1 MNNKVTLAVSAALM
15 SMSMH
20 SAAELSSNP
29 NEGLESFKAI
39 APTSINKYKNTIA
52 PTQRKTLYKAEKG
65 LENRDYVFIV
75 QLSDDPVAMYD
86 GGVQGLEAT
95 NPQRSYRVTAT
106 DKSIKQKH
114 KLDIESPQVK
124 AYSSYLE
131 KKQTRF
137 FTEAQAIGPIEKVA
151 EYKFALN
158 AIAIKATPQE
168 AERIAKLPGVKA
180 VERDQVYKLDTD
192 TGPGLIGAPAI
203 WDGTATESGVGR
215 QGEGIVVAVLDT
227 GINSDHPSFQDV
239 GGDGY
244 DHTNPLGSGN
254 YLGDCAGEFSD
265 MCNDK
270 LIGVYSYPEVF
281 SAYTDMDVFPADLPS
296 NGEDYNGHGSH
307 TASTAAGNV
316 LFDVPEVSVEFDA
329 NQSDGIPSG
338 FEFERISGVAPH
350 ANIIAYAVCQPG
362 DLGDTYSG
370 CLGTPMV
377 SAVEDAIASGIV
389 DVINFSISGG
399 GYPWSG
405 ALNAAWLSARNS
417 GIFLAQSAGNDGPD
431 PFTTSKHAPWVTAVA
446 AASHGRSVLYEK
458 EITDFEGGDT
468 EIDPITGT
476 SNSGSITAS
485 IVYAGDYENAN
496 DPDNDPAQCLQ
507 PFPDNTF
514 SGEIVVCDRG
524 EIARVDKAVNAAAG
538 GAGGFVLANVEGGSD
553 TLAND
558 AYIVPGIHI
567 TAENGN
573 ILKTWLASGEGH
585 TATITGAEG
594 ELYIDPNGVDNTA
607 DFSSRGPNSSISTLT
622 PSVTAPGVNIY
633 AAYSDEQYGHDQT
646 GTAPAD
652 YAYLSGTSMSG
663 PHVAGAAALIK
674 HEKPS
679 WTPDNIRSALMMSAS
694 TDVRKEDGVTAAD
707 WFDMGA
713 GRVQVDL
720 AVQSGL
726 VMDETDD
733 NYAAA
738 DPAIGG
744 EPRSLNIPS
753 ITDNNCVGRCTWT
766 RTVTATKDGAWS
778 VDAAS
783 ISDGLNI
790 TVSPATFDL
799 TEGQSQ
805 EITVEIDAFSA
816 ESDVW
821 SFGVINLTSA
831 SSPDLH
837 LPVSIVASNGNIPD
851 KFDFTAHR
859 DQDSYLV
866 EDVMAVE
873 ITNFQSVSYGLTK
886 ATTVTGSVMQDSD
899 NSDFLDDLEDGLSI
913 TTVEV
918 PEGTIRL
925 AASTMDST
933 SPDLDLFVVH
943 DVNEDGIPQEEEIVG
958 VSATATADE
967 YVNVDMPAAG
977 MYWIIVQNWTAS
989 SEGATDTFTLAHA
1002 MVDSETGDNLMVEA
1016 PSSIPQLTE
1025 FDMRLTWDL
1034 EGAQEG
1040 DIYIGAIALGTDEEN
1055 PTNLG
1060 VIPIDIMRGMDDVYV
1075 SALSEERL
1083 NPGET
1088 ATFAVNLMAN
1098 FTPEDRIYDIS
1109 LTLPEGVTLV
1119 EDSISDGGMVDG
1131 ETIIWTGI
1139 EQESLVGIEPSY
1151 VITTNATDAMCKNP
1165 ELGQGGGAY
1174 IDLASFGVGFS
1185 DLDGDDTQGTFNVSG
1200 SFLGELYSSMTVT
1213 DDGFITFGNDKGA
1226 RSWLNQNMPDA
1237 EMPNGVVAPY
1247 WRDQEFN
1254 IANGSGVSIANAGP
1268 DYTIVEWDNMRFW
1281 GLEAEY
1287 ADIADYEVVFVN
1299 NAAEGEP
1306 NIIYSYTNVIHDQ
1319 GAMLP
1324 ISVGYESMAGTTGS
1338 TPIYTPYDR
1347 SSYSSNLETTITDG
1361 THICMYL
1368 DDVSDA
1374 PRQLTFDVTVDADN
1388 MGGPIQMVAMSEVTN
1403 IPGTSSAVSPTYEG
1417 LQVEGA
1423 PEVLID
1429 GMAEASLEVVE
1440 LTELAL
1446 PGSVTEPN
1454 GDAVDITWKQVGG
1467 PPAVIAGNG
1476 LQEAILMAPEV
1487 EEDTL
1492 VVLELTAV
1500 DKNGNSTTATANVM
1514 VKNNLPPEITINAPS
1529 SVGEGKTITVSAS
1542 ATDPE
1547 GDNVSFT
1554 INGVPGNTY
1563 SMTAPGTNSDTTVS
1577 FEVVASDGL
1586 NTTTETV
1593 SVTVTDKSG
1602 GSMGWLALLLVPVA
1616 FLRRRK
1622 MH

>member
-29 NEGLESFKAI
+29 NEGLETFKAI
-39 APTSINKYKNTIA
+39 APTSINKYKNTLA

-65 LENRDYVFIV
+65 LENKDYVFIV

-95 NPQRSYRVTAT
+95 NPQRSYRVTAS
-106 DKSIKQKH
+106 DKSFKQKH
-114 KLDIESPQVK
+114 KLDVNSPQVK

-131 KKQTRF
+131 KKQSDF
-137 FTEAQAIGPIEKVA
+137 FTNAQTIGSIEKVA
-151 EYKFALN
+151 EYKYALN
-158 AIAIKATPQE
+158 AVAVKATPQE
-168 AERIAKLPGVKA
+168 AERIAKLPGVKV

-192 TGPGLIGAPAI
+192 TGPGLIGAPAV

-215 QGEGIVVAVLDT
+215 QGEGIVVGVLDT
-227 GINSDHPSFQDV
+227 GINSDHPSFQDI

-254 YLGDCAGEFSD
+254 YLGDCAGDFEE

-270 LIGVYSYPEVF
+270 LIGVYSYPDIVA
-281 SAYTDMDVFPADLPS
+281 AYSDTDIFPEGLPL

-307 TASTAAGNV
+307 TAGTAAGNV

-362 DLGDTYSG
+362 DNGDTYAG
-370 CLGTPMV
+370 CFGAPMV
-377 SAVEDAIASGIV
+377 SAVEDAIASGAV

-446 AASHGRSVLYEK
+446 AATHGRSVLYEK

-468 EIDPITGT
+468 ELDPITGT

-524 EIARVDKAVNAAAG
+524 DIARVDKAVNAAAG
-538 GAGGFVLANVEGGSD
+538 GAGGFVLANVQGGAD

-558 AYIVPGIHI
+558 AYVVPGIHI
-567 TAENGN
+567 SAEDGDA
-573 ILKTWLASGEGH
+573 LKTWLASGEGH
-585 TATITGAEG
+585 SATITGAEG

-607 DFSSRGPNSSISTLT
+607 DFSSRGPNASISTLT

-663 PHVAGAAALIK
+663 PHVAGAAALVK

-679 WTPDNIRSALMMSAS
+679 WTPDNIRSALMMTAS

-713 GRVQVDL
+713 GRIQVDL

-738 DPAIGG
+738 DPALGG

-753 ITDNNCVGRCTWT
+753 ITDNNCVGRCSWT
-766 RTVTATKDGAWS
+766 RTVTATKDGSWTVS
-778 VDAAS
+778 S
-783 ISDGLNI
+783 SSMSEGLNI
-790 TVSPATFDL
+790 TVTPETFDL
-799 TEGQSQ
+799 TAGQSQ
-805 EITVEIDAFSA
+805 ELTVEIDAFGA

-821 SFGVINLTSA
+821 SFGAINLTSA

-851 KFDFTAHR
+851 EFDFTAHR
-859 DQDSYLV
+859 NQDSYLI

-886 ATTVTGSVMQDSD
+886 ATKVSGSVMQDSD

-925 AASTMDST
+925 AAATMDST
-933 SPDLDLFVVH
+933 SPDLDLFIVH
-943 DVNEDGIPQEEEIVG
+943 DVNEDGIPQEEEVVG
-958 VSATATADE
+958 ASATVTADE
-967 YVNVDMPAAG
+967 YVNVEMPAAG
-977 MYWIIVQNWTAS
+977 MYWIIVQNWAAS

-1002 MVDSETGDNLMVEA
+1002 MVDSEMGDNLMVEA

-1060 VIPIDIMRGMDDVYV
+1060 VIPVDIMRGMDDVYV
-1075 SALSEERL
+1075 TALSEERV

-1088 ATFAVNLMAN
+1088 TTFAVNLMAN
-1098 FTPEDRIYDIS
+1098 FMPEDRIYDIS
-1109 LTLPEGVTLV
+1109 LTLPEGVSLV
-1119 EDSISDGGMVDG
+1119 EGSISDGGMVEG
-1131 ETIIWTGI
+1131 ETISWTDI
-1139 EQESLVGIEPSY
+1139 EQESLLGAEPTY
-1151 VITTNATDAMCKNP
+1151 AITTNATDAMCRNP
-1165 ELGQGGGAY
+1165 ELGQGGGGY
-1174 IDLASFGVGFS
+1174 IDLASFNVGFAN
-1185 DLDGDDTQGTFNVSG
+1185 LDGDTVNGTFSVPG
-1200 SFLGELYSSMTVT
+1200 YFLGQLYSSMTVT
-1213 DDGFITFGNDKGA
+1213 DDGFITLGSDTGA
-1226 RSWLNQNMPDA
+1226 NPWANQAMPDA
-1237 EMPNGVVAPY
+1237 DMPNGVLAPY
-1247 WRDQEFN
+1247 WRDQEFDV
-1254 IANGSGVSIANAGP
+1254 ANGSGISVATAGAA
-1268 DYTIVEWDNMRFW
+1268 YTIIEWDNMRFW
-1281 GLEAEY
+1281 GLEEQY
-1287 ADIADYEVVFVN
+1287 ADIADYQVVFVN
-1299 NAAEGEP
+1299 NATADQP
-1306 NIIYSYTNVIHDQ
+1306 NIIYSYANVEHDL
-1319 GAMLP
+1319 GGNLP
-1324 ISVGYESMAGTTGS
+1324 ISVGYENMAGTSGS
-1338 TPIYTPYDR
+1338 TPIYTSYDR
-1347 SSYSSNLETTITDG
+1347 TSTTGNLATTITDG

-1388 MGGPIQMVAMSEVTN
+1388 MGGPIQMVAMSELTN
-1403 IPGTSSAVSPTYEG
+1403 IPGAGSAVSPTYEG

-1423 PEVLID
+1423 PQVLID

-1440 LTELAL
+1440 LNELAL
-1446 PGSVTEPN
+1446 PGSVEEPN

-1476 LQEAILMAPEV
+1476 LREAILMAPEV

-1500 DKNGNSTTATANVM
+1500 DEYGNSTTATANVM
-1514 VKNNLPPEITINAPS
+1514 VKNNLPPEITINAPT
-1529 SVGEGKTITVSAS
+1529 SVGEGETITVSAS

-1547 GDNVSFT
+1547 GDDVSFI
-1554 INGVPGNTY
+1554 INGVPGSTY

-1577 FEVVASDGL
+1577 FEVVANDGL

>member
-1 MNNKVTLAVSAALM
+1 M

-29 NEGLESFKAI
+29 NEGLETFKAI
-39 APTSINKYKNTIA
+39 APTSINKYKNTLA

-65 LENRDYVFIV
+65 LENKDYVFIV

-95 NPQRSYRVTAT
+95 NPQRSYRVTAS
-106 DKSIKQKH
+106 DKSFKQKH
-114 KLDIESPQVK
+114 KLDVNSPQVK

-131 KKQTRF
+131 KKQSDF
-137 FTEAQAIGPIEKVA
+137 FTKAQTIGSIEKVA
-151 EYKFALN
+151 EYKYALN
-158 AIAIKATPQE
+158 AVAVKATPQE
-168 AERIAKLPGVKA
+168 AERISKLPGVKV

-192 TGPGLIGAPAI
+192 TGPGLIGAPAV
-203 WDGTATESGVGR
+203 WDGTATDSGVGR
-215 QGEGIVVAVLDT
+215 QGEGIVVGVLDT
-227 GINSDHPSFQDV
+227 GINSDHPSFQDI

-254 YLGDCAGEFSD
+254 YLGDCAGDFEE

-270 LIGVYSYPEVF
+270 LIGVYSYPDIVA
-281 SAYTDMDVFPADLPS
+281 AYSDTDIFPEGLPL

-307 TASTAAGNV
+307 TAGTAAGNV

-362 DLGDTYSG
+362 DNGDTYAG
-370 CLGTPMV
+370 CFGAPMV
-377 SAVEDAIASGIV
+377 SAVEDAIASGAV

-446 AASHGRSVLYEK
+446 AATHGRSVLYEK

-468 EIDPITGT
+468 ELDPITGT

-524 EIARVDKAVNAAAG
+524 DIARVDKAVNAAAG
-538 GAGGFVLANVEGGSD
+538 GAGGFVLANVQGGAD

-558 AYIVPGIHI
+558 AYVVPGIHI
-567 TAENGN
+567 SAEDGDA
-573 ILKTWLASGEGH
+573 LKTWLASGEGH

-607 DFSSRGPNSSISTLT
+607 DFSSRGPNASISTLT

-663 PHVAGAAALIK
+663 PHVAGAAALVK

-679 WTPDNIRSALMMSAS
+679 WTPDNIRSALMMTAS

-713 GRVQVDL
+713 GRIQVDL

-738 DPAIGG
+738 DPALGG

-753 ITDNNCVGRCTWT
+753 ITDNNCVGRCSWT
-766 RTVTATKDGAWS
+766 RTVTATKDGSWTVS
-778 VDAAS
+778 SAS
-783 ISDGLNI
+783 MSEGLNI
-790 TVSPATFDL
+790 TVTPETFDL
-799 TEGQSQ
+799 TAGQSQ
-805 EITVEIDAFSA
+805 ELTVEIDAFGA

-821 SFGVINLTSA
+821 SFGAINLTSA

-851 KFDFTAHR
+851 EFDFTAHR
-859 DQDSYLV
+859 NQDSYLI

-886 ATTVTGSVMQDSD
+886 ATKVSGSVMQDSD

-925 AASTMDST
+925 AAATMDST
-933 SPDLDLFVVH
+933 SPDLDLFIVH
-943 DVNEDGIPQEEEIVG
+943 DVNEDGIPQEEEVVG
-958 VSATATADE
+958 ASATATADE
-967 YVNVDMPAAG
+967 YVNVEMPAAG
-977 MYWIIVQNWTAS
+977 MYWIIVQNWAAS

-1060 VIPIDIMRGMDDVYV
+1060 VIPVDIMRGMDDVYV
-1075 SALSEERL
+1075 TALSEERV

-1098 FTPEDRIYDIS
+1098 FMPEDRIYDIS

-1119 EDSISDGGMVDG
+1119 EGSISDGGMVEG
-1131 ETIIWTGI
+1131 ETISWTDI
-1139 EQESLVGIEPSY
+1139 EQESLLGAEPTY
-1151 VITTNATDAMCKNP
+1151 AITTNATDAMCRNP

-1174 IDLASFGVGFS
+1174 IDLASFGVGFAN
-1185 DLDGDDTQGTFNVSG
+1185 LDGDTVNGTFSVPG
-1200 SFLGELYSSMTVT
+1200 YFLGQLYSSMTVT
-1213 DDGFITFGNDKGA
+1213 DDGFITLGNGTGA
-1226 RSWLNQNMPDA
+1226 NPWANQAMPDA
-1237 EMPNGVVAPY
+1237 DMPNGVLAPY
-1247 WRDQEFN
+1247 WRDQEFDV
-1254 IANGSGVSIANAGP
+1254 ANGSGISVATAGAA
-1268 DYTIVEWDNMRFW
+1268 YTIIEWDNMRFW
-1281 GLEAEY
+1281 GLEEQY
-1287 ADIADYEVVFVN
+1287 ADIADYQVVFVN
-1299 NAAEGEP
+1299 NATADQP
-1306 NIIYSYTNVIHDQ
+1306 NIIYSYANVEHDL
-1319 GAMLP
+1319 GGNLP
-1324 ISVGYESMAGTTGS
+1324 ISVGYENMAGTSGS
-1338 TPIYTPYDR
+1338 TPIYTSYDQT
-1347 SSYSSNLETTITDG
+1347 STTGNLATTITDG

-1388 MGGPIQMVAMSEVTN
+1388 MGGPIQMVAMSELTN
-1403 IPGTSSAVSPTYEG
+1403 IPGAGSAVSPTYEG

-1423 PEVLID
+1423 PQVLID

-1440 LTELAL
+1440 LNELAL
-1446 PGSVTEPN
+1446 PGSVEEPN

-1476 LQEAILMAPEV
+1476 LREAILMAPEV

-1500 DKNGNSTTATANVM
+1500 DEYGNSTTATANVM
-1514 VKNNLPPEITINAPS
+1514 VKNNLPPEITINAPT
-1529 SVGEGKTITVSAS
+1529 SVGEGETITVSAS

-1547 GDNVSFT
+1547 GDDVSFT
-1554 INGVPGNTY
+1554 INGVPGSTY

-1577 FEVVASDGL
+1577 FEVVANDGL